1 MLIKIILNIDAIPGD
16 TNLTMSNS
24 FTILHLFWNVYFKKH
39 VSGILPREDPSI
51 VLGVS
56 NRISLP
62 LDSCFKTKLKYPF
75 FLLKKALR
83 GQ

>member
-39 VSGILPREDPSI
+39 VSGILPREDP
-51 VLGVS
+51 
-56 NRISLP
+56 
-62 LDSCFKTKLKYPF
+62 
-75 FLLKKALR
+75 LLF
-83 GQ
+83 